1 MDSENRRAIDA
12 SISSS
17 STDEEEVLSVSSGAT
32 EGHFSDGHGHASA
45 ITRGEHRDLI
55 IASLLEDHFRTIA
68 AELYNSTATTGSHN
82 YTRHSPEIQP
92 LAERLYNEATRRL
105 SSNQL
110 LSSPAAADSSRDTRA
125 QYMAGLDSLTGAAQ
139 TMPTGLISQFRNLT
153 VQPFQGLSILPNQSN
168 ALQLPHQPSRRSH
181 YSSSFQ
187 ELSLL
192 GKGGFGKVYRCYSPL
207 DQSTYA
213 VKKIALSDRLWKTFC
228 DGNYEKLNHILREAQ
243 ALARLDHPNV
253 VRYHQA
259 WFDEPEQ
266 FPMASNPQGKH
277 REASSDMLSRALIP
291 VVGSQGQLR
300 PIKDRLN
307 GPLLLDYRPGVD
319 SDLGSL
325 DEAGGVTD
333 TDQSA
338 SCGVVF
344 GEDTPSLG
352 NDQTRQHNPG
362 PEWSE
367 HSSEDLSE
375 TKSAT
380 NDSDIFTDDR
390 SRSNDAGSAPEARD
404 TNVHTLCIQMSLYPM
419 TLAQYISRSV
429 SRNGSPRHCFHL
441 VPSLRILLSVL
452 AGIRY
457 IHSKGMVHRDIKP
470 GNIFLSA
477 LEPECIGGYCD
488 IACDSCPIQ
497 EKNNARWL
505 NPRIGDF
512 GLVTQLAHGE
522 MPPLSKD
529 THRGSSDHEALG
541 ASRDVGTALYRP
553 PKWDNLRNS
562 GVHLDIF
569 ALGVV
574 LVEMLC
580 PFGTVMERA
589 DTLNSVQKGDGSYLS
604 NVEKR
609 LAEEGYGSEA
619 NAKALELVNGMV
631 QPDPAKRLSA
641 VEIDDLAHQVLDCC
655 DRKTG

>member
-1 MDSENRRAIDA
+1 MDSDMDSESRRVTDT
-12 SISSS
+12 SISSN
-17 STDEEEVLSVSSGAT
+17 STDEEEILSVSSGAT
-32 EGHFSDGHGHASA
+32 ESHFSDGYGIASA

-55 IASLLEDHFRTIA
+55 IASLLEDHFRSVA

-92 LAERLYNEATRRL
+92 LAKRLYNEAIRRL

-139 TMPTGLISQFRNLT
+139 TMPTGLISQFRDLT
-153 VQPFQGLSILPNQSN
+153 VQPFQGLSILPNPSN

-228 DGNYEKLNHILREAQ
+228 DGDYGKLNHILKEAQ

-266 FPMASNPQGKH
+266 FSVASNTQ
-277 REASSDMLSRALIP
+277 
-291 VVGSQGQLR
+291 GSQGQLR
-300 PIKDRLN
+300 PIQDRLD
-307 GPLLLDYRPGVD
+307 GPLLLDYRPGID

-338 SCGVVF
+338 SCGIVF

-352 NDQTRQHNPG
+352 NGQAQQHNPG

-375 TKSAT
+375 TKSVT

-390 SRSNDAGSAPEARD
+390 SRSNNAGSAPEARD

-419 TLAQYISRSV
+419 TLAQYISRSA

-488 IACDSCPIQ
+488 IACFSCPIQ
-497 EKNNARWL
+497 EKDVGRWL

-522 MPPLSKD
+522 MPPLATE
-529 THRGSSDHEALG
+529 THHDSSDHEALG

-553 PKWDNLRNS
+553 PKWDSLRNS

-609 LAEEGYGSEA
+609 LAEEGCGSEA
-619 NAKALELVNGMV
+619 KAKALELVSGMV

-641 VEIDDLAHQVLDCC
+641 VEIDDLAHQVLDFC

>member
-1 MDSENRRAIDA
+1 MDSNVGSKSRRVKDT
-12 SISSS
+12 SISSN

-32 EGHFSDGHGHASA
+32 ESHFSDGHDLAAG

-55 IASLLEDHFRTIA
+55 IASLLEDHFRTLA
-68 AELYNSTATTGSHN
+68 AELYNSTATAGSQN

-92 LAERLYNEATRRL
+92 LAKRLYDEATRRL
-105 SSNQL
+105 SSNQI
-110 LSSPAAADSSRDTRA
+110 LSSPAASENSRNTRA
-125 QYMAGLDSLTGAAQ
+125 QYMAGLDSLTGAQAL
-139 TMPTGLISQFRNLT
+139 PTGLISQFRGLT
-153 VQPFQGLSILPNQSN
+153 VQPFQGLSILPNPSN
-168 ALQLPHQPSRRSH
+168 DLQLLHQTSRRSH

-187 ELSLL
+187 EVSLL

-213 VKKIALSDRLWKTFC
+213 VKKIALSDRLWKIFC
-228 DGNYEKLNHILREAQ
+228 NGNYEKLNHILREAQ
-243 ALARLDHPNV
+243 ALAKLDHPNV

-259 WFDEPEQ
+259 WFDEPEHY
-266 FPMASNPQGKH
+266 PVASNPQ
-277 REASSDMLSRALIP
+277 S
-291 VVGSQGQLR
+291 SQGQIQTIDGR
-300 PIKDRLN
+300 PD
-307 GPLLLDYRPGVD
+307 GPLLLDYRPAQLENNLD
-319 SDLGSL
+319 SL
-325 DEAGGVTD
+325 DGEAD
-333 TDQSA
+333 DAHDDDQSA
-338 SCGVVF
+338 DCGIVF

-352 NDQTRQHNPG
+352 GGQVQHNPG

-367 HSSEDLSE
+367 HSTDDLSE

-390 SRSNDAGSAPEARD
+390 SRSMNAGNPRQAPDA
-404 TNVHTLCIQMSLYPM
+404 NVHTLCIQMSLYPM
-419 TLAQYISRSV
+419 TLAQYISRSS
-429 SRNGSPRHCFHL
+429 SRSGSPRHCFHL

-477 LEPECIGGYCD
+477 LESECIGGYCD
-488 IACDSCPIQ
+488 IACGSCPTQ
-497 EKNNARWL
+497 EQKSGRWL

-522 MPPLSKD
+522 MPPLS
-529 THRGSSDHEALG
+529 REAYRESSDHESTG
-541 ASRDVGTALYRP
+541 ASKDVGTALYRP

-589 DTLNSVQKGDGSYLS
+589 DTLNGVQKGDRSYLS

-609 LAEEGYGSEA
+609 LAEEGYGSEVK
-619 NAKALELVNGMV
+619 AKAVELVSGMV
-631 QPDPAKRLSA
+631 QVDPAKRLSA
-641 VEIDDLAHQVLDCC
+641 VEIDDLAHQVLVSC

>member
-1 MDSENRRAIDA
+1 MDSDMDSKSRRVNDT
-12 SISSS
+12 SISSN

-32 EGHFSDGHGHASA
+32 ESHHSDGHDIAAG

-55 IASLLEDHFRTIA
+55 IASLLEDHFRTLA

-92 LAERLYNEATRRL
+92 LAKRLYNEATRRL
-105 SSNQL
+105 ASNQL

-125 QYMAGLDSLTGAAQ
+125 QYMAGLDSLTGAHSL
-139 TMPTGLISQFRNLT
+139 PTGLISQLRDLT
-153 VQPFQGLSILPNQSN
+153 VQPLQGLSILPNPSN
-168 ALQLPHQPSRRSH
+168 ALQLPQQPSRRSH

-187 ELSLL
+187 EISLL

-228 DGNYEKLNHILREAQ
+228 NGNYEKLNHILKEAQ

-266 FPMASNPQGKH
+266 FPV
-277 REASSDMLSRALIP
+277 ALDP
-291 VVGSQGQLR
+291 EGSLGQIR
-300 PIKDRLN
+300 PIHDRPD
-307 GPLLLDYRPGVD
+307 GPLLLDYRPGMNG
-319 SDLGSL
+319 DLGSL
-325 DEAGGVTD
+325 DDETGGVTD

-338 SCGVVF
+338 SCGIVF

-352 NDQTRQHNPG
+352 NYQAQQHNPG

-390 SRSNDAGSAPEARD
+390 SRSNNAGSAPEARD
-404 TNVHTLCIQMSLYPM
+404 AKAHTLCIQMSLYPM
-419 TLAQYISRSV
+419 TLAQYISRSA

-488 IACDSCPIQ
+488 IACYSCPIQ
-497 EKNNARWL
+497 EKNNSRWL

-522 MPPLSKD
+522 MPPLSKETVRD
-529 THRGSSDHEALG
+529 SSDHEAMG

-589 DTLNSVQKGDGSYLS
+589 DTLNGVQKGDGSYLS

-609 LAEEGYGSEA
+609 LAEEGYGSEV
-619 NAKALELVNGMV
+619 NAKALELVGGMV
-631 QPDPAKRLSA
+631 QLDPAKRLSA
-641 VEIDDLAHQVLDCC
+641 VEIDDLAHQVLDFC

>member
-1 MDSENRRAIDA
+1 MDSDLDSKSRRVKDT
-12 SISSS
+12 SISSN

-32 EGHFSDGHGHASA
+32 ESHFSDGHDIAAG

-55 IASLLEDHFRTIA
+55 IASLLEDHFRTLA

-92 LAERLYNEATRRL
+92 LAKRLYNEATRRL
-105 SSNQL
+105 SSNSL
-110 LSSPAAADSSRDTRA
+110 LSSPAASESSRNTRA
-125 QYMAGLDSLTGAAQ
+125 QYMAGLDSLTGAHAV
-139 TMPTGLISQFRNLT
+139 PTGLISQFRDLT
-153 VQPFQGLSILPNQSN
+153 VQPVEGLSILPNPSN
-168 ALQLPHQPSRRSH
+168 DLQLSHQTSRRSH

-187 ELSLL
+187 EISLL

-213 VKKIALSDRLWKTFC
+213 VKKIALSDRLWKKFC
-228 DGNYEKLNHILREAQ
+228 DGNYEKLNHILKEAQ

-266 FPMASNPQGKH
+266 YSVASNP
-277 REASSDMLSRALIP
+277 DN
-291 VVGSQGQLR
+291 SQGQILSGH
-300 PIKDRLN
+300 DRRD
-307 GPLLLDYRPGVD
+307 GPLLLDYRPAQLE
-319 SDLGSL
+319 SDLDSL
-325 DEAGGVTD
+325 DGEARGAYD
-333 TDQSA
+333 DDQSA
-338 SCGVVF
+338 DCGIVF

-352 NDQTRQHNPG
+352 DGQVQHNPG
-362 PEWSE
+362 PEWSV
-367 HSSEDLSE
+367 HSTDDLSE
-375 TKSAT
+375 TRSAT

-390 SRSNDAGSAPEARD
+390 SRSMNDGNPRQAPDA
-404 TNVHTLCIQMSLYPM
+404 NVPTLCIQMSLYPM
-419 TLAQYISRSV
+419 TLAQYISRSF
-429 SRNGSPRHCFHL
+429 SRNGGPRHCFHL
-441 VPSLRILLSVL
+441 APSLRILLSVL

-477 LEPECIGGYCD
+477 LETECIGGYCD
-488 IACDSCPIQ
+488 IACCSCPRQ
-497 EKNNARWL
+497 DQKSGRWL

-522 MPPLSKD
+522 MPPLSKEA
-529 THRGSSDHEALG
+529 HRDSSDHESLG

-589 DTLNSVQKGDGSYLS
+589 DTLNGVQKGDNAYLS
-604 NVEKR
+604 IFEKR
-609 LAEEGYGSEA
+609 LIEEGYDSEV
-619 NAKALELVNGMV
+619 NAKALELVGGMV
-631 QPDPAKRLSA
+631 QLDPAKRLSA
-641 VEIDDLAHQVLDCC
+641 VEIDDLAHQLLASC

>member
-1 MDSENRRAIDA
+1 MDSKSRRVNDT
-12 SISSS
+12 SISSN

-32 EGHFSDGHGHASA
+32 ESHHSDGHDIAGT

-55 IASLLEDHFRTIA
+55 IASLLEDHFRTLA
-68 AELYNSTATTGSHN
+68 AELCNSTATTGSHN

-92 LAERLYNEATRRL
+92 LAKRLYDEATRRL

-125 QYMAGLDSLTGAAQ
+125 QYMAGLDSLTGAH
-139 TMPTGLISQFRNLT
+139 TVPTGLISQFRNLT
-153 VQPFQGLSILPNQSN
+153 IQPFQGLSILPNPSN
-168 ALQLPHQPSRRSH
+168 ALQLPPQPSRRSH

-187 ELSLL
+187 EISLL

-213 VKKIALSDRLWKTFC
+213 VKKIELSDRLWKTFC

-253 VRYHQA
+253 VRYHHA

-266 FPMASNPQGKH
+266 FPVASDPQGKY
-277 REASSDMLSRALIP
+277 RPTSLNMPPEKLTLVS
-291 VVGSQGQLR
+291 GSLGQIR
-300 PIKDRLN
+300 PIKDRLDC
-307 GPLLLDYRPGVD
+307 PLLLDYRPRMD

-325 DEAGGVTD
+325 EDETGGVTN

-338 SCGVVF
+338 SCGIVF

-352 NDQTRQHNPG
+352 NGQAQQHNPG
-362 PEWSE
+362 PEWSG

-390 SRSNDAGSAPEARD
+390 SRSNNVGNAPEARD
-404 TNVHTLCIQMSLYPM
+404 SNVHTLCIQMSLYPM
-419 TLAQYISRSV
+419 TLAQYISRSA
-429 SRNGSPRHCFHL
+429 SRNGIPRHCFHL

-457 IHSKGMVHRDIKP
+457 IHSKGMAHRDIKP

-488 IACDSCPIQ
+488 IACYSCPIQ
-497 EKNNARWL
+497 EKNNSRWL

-522 MPPLSKD
+522 MPPLSQE
-529 THRGSSDHEALG
+529 THRDSSDDEVLG

-609 LAEEGYGSEA
+609 LEEEGCGSEV
-619 NAKALELVNGMV
+619 NAKALELVSGMV
-631 QPDPAKRLSA
+631 QVDPAKRLSA
-641 VEIDDLAHQVLDCC
+641 VEIDDLAHQVLDCY